1 LGKELRQHDLGYLT
15 LGTDSG
21 ADALAIPPRA
31 DQFIVDS
38 YCTASATKVSL
49 FLFSP
54 YNNGFRI
61 LQLFPASGITVLA
74 SFPHTHLQG
83 RMEISNNRINSL
95 FIEKVIVYG
104 QKSFEITQQLAIY
117 LMLKHIVSIINLTI
131 FYHNQFN
138 CIQYDFHSLY
148 SFLYHHQPL

>member
-1 LGKELRQHDLGYLT
+1 MGKELRQHDLGYLT

-38 YCTASATKVSL
+38 YCTASATKVSR

-83 RMEISNNRINSL
+83 RMKMPVHTISSF

-104 QKSFEITQQLAIY
+104 QKSFEITQQSAIY

-138 CIQYDFHSLY
+138 SIQYDFDSL
-148 SFLYHHQPL
+148 FAVLYDHQSL

>member
-21 ADALAIPPRA
+21 PGALAIPPRT
-31 DQFIVDS
+31 DQFRVDS
-38 YCTASATKVSL
+38 YCSSTATKVSR
-49 FLFSP
+49 FSFSA
-54 YNNGFRI
+54 YYNGFRI
-61 LQLFPASGITVLA
+61 LQLFPVSGITVLA

-83 RMEISNNRINSL
+83 RMNISINTMNSL

-104 QKSFEITQQLAIY
+104 QKSFEITQQLVIY
-117 LMLKHIVSIINLTI
+117 LMLKHIVSIINLKI

-148 SFLYHHQPL
+148 SFLYDHQSL